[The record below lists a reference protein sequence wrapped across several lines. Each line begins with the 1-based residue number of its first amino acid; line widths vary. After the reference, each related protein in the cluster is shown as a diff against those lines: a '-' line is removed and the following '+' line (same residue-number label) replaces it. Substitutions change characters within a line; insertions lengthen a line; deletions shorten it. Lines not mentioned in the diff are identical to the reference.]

1 MKLLVIDK
9 KAQRLEVKG
18 ALLYSN
24 ERKVPLRLI
33 DTLIVARSDAIVS
46 AKTLL
51 KLGEANIFTL
61 FMDDRQRVSLAHS
74 HRSHN
79 AELKLSQYRAALS
92 PLPLAKTILSTKIR
106 LHAKHL
112 RAHDIIL
119 AYEDLIA
126 QIDAAQTIETLL
138 GIEGAFSRRYFG
150 HYFALFP
157 KILHGGKRSKQPPK
171 DPVNAIL
178 SYYYTLFYHL
188 IAIRLYG
195 YGFEPAIG
203 FLHKPFRAHFALA
216 SDMMEFFRAEINEEV
231 YNLFREKV
239 LSKSD
244 FSKRGEGVYLRYEA
258 RTALWKRFRNFYA
271 SQEAQIDKRIATI
284 RRIL

>member
-9 KAQRLEVKG
+9 KAQRLEIKG

-24 ERKVPLRLI
+24 ERKIPLRLI

-61 FMDDRQRVSLAHS
+61 FTDDRQRVVLAHS

-92 PLPLAKTILSTKIR
+92 PLPLAKTILATKIR
-106 LHAKHL
+106 LHAKQL
-112 RAHDIIL
+112 RIHDVIL

-126 QIDAAQTIETLL
+126 QIDGAETTETLL

-150 HYFALFP
+150 YYFSLLP
-157 KILHGGKRSKQPPK
+157 KTLHGGKRSKQPPK
-171 DPVNAIL
+171 DPVNAML

-216 SDMMEFFRAEINEEV
+216 SDMMEFCRAEINEEV
-231 YNLFREKV
+231 YRLFHEKV

-258 RTALWKRFRNFYA
+258 RTALWKYFRKFYA
-271 SQEAQIDKRIATI
+271 SQETQIDKQIATI
-284 RRIL
+284 RRML